1 MDLMYLLELAVN
13 GGMAGLMYSLVAMGI
28 VLIYKSSS
36 VPNLAQGAL
45 TMLGAYIVLA
55 FANGAGLP
63 MWLAIPAAMATMF
76 LAGMGIERVALR
88 RLAGRPIV
96 MILMMTLG
104 IDIFIRATTMT
115 IWGGSGRPMQIGISD
130 APLFLGPLLLNRAYV
145 VGAGVSLLLFVAFML
160 FFRTRRGVVL
170 RAIADDY
177 MASWAV
183 GISVERGV
191 AFSWALSS
199 LVAMGIVLIY
209 KSSSVPNLAQG
220 ALTMVGAYVVLAF
233 ADGAGL
239 PMWAAIPL
247 AMLTMMGVGMGIERV
262 ALRRLAGRPIVMI
275 LMMTLGLDIFLR
287 AITLV
292 IGGGTARPLDIGISN
307 DPLFVGPLLLNR
319 AYVVGAVVAL
329 ALFAV
334 FVFFFRTR
342 RGVVLR
348 AIADDYMASWSVGI
362 SVERGVALSWA
373 LSSLVATAAGVLW
386 GSIQGV
392 DQSLSL
398 LLLKGITVA
407 VLGGMDSLGGAILA
421 GIALG
426 VIEAV
431 ASGVL
436 DPLLGGGTRE
446 LVVAL
451 VLILTIMIRPHG
463 LFGRHDIERL

>member
-1 MDLMYLLELAVN
+1 MDLMYLLELGIN
-13 GGMAGLMYSLVAMGI
+13 GAMSGLMY
-28 VLIYKSSS
+28 
-36 VPNLAQGAL
+36 
-45 TMLGAYIVLA
+45 
-55 FANGAGLP
+55 
-63 MWLAIPAAMATMF
+63 
-76 LAGMGIERVALR
+76 
-88 RLAGRPIV
+88 
-96 MILMMTLG
+96 
-104 IDIFIRATTMT
+104 
-115 IWGGSGRPMQIGISD
+115 
-130 APLFLGPLLLNRAYV
+130 
-145 VGAGVSLLLFVAFML
+145 
-160 FFRTRRGVVL
+160 
-170 RAIADDY
+170 
-177 MASWAV
+177 
-183 GISVERGV
+183 
-191 AFSWALSS
+191 S

-233 ADGAGL
+233 ANGAGL

-247 AMLTMMGVGMGIERV
+247 AMLTMMGMGMGIERV

-287 AITLV
+287 AVTLV
-292 IGGGTARPLDIGISN
+292 IGGGTARPLDIGISD
-307 DPLFVGPLLLNR
+307 DPLFLGPLLLNR
-319 AYVVGAVVAL
+319 AYAVGAVVAL
-329 ALFAV
+329 GLFTV

-373 LSSLVATAAGVLW
+373 LSSLVATTAGVLW

-431 ASGVL
+431 AAGIL
-436 DPLLGGGTRE
+436 DPMLGGGTRE

-463 LFGRHDIERL
+463 LFGRHHIERL

>member
-13 GGMAGLMYSLVAMGI
+13 GGLAGLMYALVAMGI

-36 VPNLAQGAL
+36 VPNLAQGGL
-45 TMLGAYIVLA
+45 TMLGAYMVLA
-55 FANGAGLP
+55 FANGVGLP

-104 IDIFIRATTMT
+104 IDIFIRASTMT
-115 IWGGSGRPMQIGISD
+115 IWGGSGRPLDIGISD
-130 APLFLGPLLLNRAYV
+130 EPLFLGPLLLNRAYV
-145 VGAGVSLLLFVAFML
+145 VGAVVSLVLFTAFML

-177 MASWAV
+177 
-183 GISVERGV
+183 
-191 AFSWALSS
+191 
-199 LVAMGIVLIY
+199 
-209 KSSSVPNLAQG
+209 
-220 ALTMVGAYVVLAF
+220 T
-233 ADGAGL
+233 
-239 PMWAAIPL
+239 
-247 AMLTMMGVGMGIERV
+247 
-262 ALRRLAGRPIVMI
+262 
-275 LMMTLGLDIFLR
+275 
-287 AITLV
+287 
-292 IGGGTARPLDIGISN
+292 
-307 DPLFVGPLLLNR
+307 
-319 AYVVGAVVAL
+319 
-329 ALFAV
+329 
-334 FVFFFRTR
+334 
-342 RGVVLR
+342 
-348 AIADDYMASWSVGI
+348 ASWSVGI

-373 LSSLVATAAGVLW
+373 LSSVVATTAGVLW
-386 GSIQGV
+386 GSVQTV
-392 DQSLSL
+392 DQTLAM

-421 GIALG
+421 GLLLG
-426 VIEAV
+426 ILESV

-446 LVVAL
+446 LVVAA

>member
-1 MDLMYLLELAVN
+1 MDLMYLLELGIN
-13 GGMAGLMYSLVAMGI
+13 GAMSGLMY
-28 VLIYKSSS
+28 
-36 VPNLAQGAL
+36 
-45 TMLGAYIVLA
+45 
-55 FANGAGLP
+55 
-63 MWLAIPAAMATMF
+63 
-76 LAGMGIERVALR
+76 
-88 RLAGRPIV
+88 
-96 MILMMTLG
+96 
-104 IDIFIRATTMT
+104 
-115 IWGGSGRPMQIGISD
+115 
-130 APLFLGPLLLNRAYV
+130 
-145 VGAGVSLLLFVAFML
+145 
-160 FFRTRRGVVL
+160 
-170 RAIADDY
+170 
-177 MASWAV
+177 
-183 GISVERGV
+183 
-191 AFSWALSS
+191 S

-233 ADGAGL
+233 ANGAGL

-247 AMLTMMGVGMGIERV
+247 AMLTMMGMGMGIERV

-287 AITLV
+287 AVTLV
-292 IGGGTARPLDIGISN
+292 IGGGTARPLDIGVSN

-319 AYVVGAVVAL
+319 SYVVGAIVAL
-329 ALFAV
+329 VLFAV

-373 LSSLVATAAGVLW
+373 LSSLVATTAGVLW

-398 LLLKGITVA
+398 LLLKGVTVA

-436 DPLLGGGTRE
+436 DPMLGGGTRE

>member
-1 MDLMYLLELAVN
+1 MDLMYLLELGIN
-13 GGMAGLMYSLVAMGI
+13 GAMSGLMY
-28 VLIYKSSS
+28 
-36 VPNLAQGAL
+36 
-45 TMLGAYIVLA
+45 
-55 FANGAGLP
+55 
-63 MWLAIPAAMATMF
+63 
-76 LAGMGIERVALR
+76 
-88 RLAGRPIV
+88 
-96 MILMMTLG
+96 
-104 IDIFIRATTMT
+104 
-115 IWGGSGRPMQIGISD
+115 
-130 APLFLGPLLLNRAYV
+130 
-145 VGAGVSLLLFVAFML
+145 
-160 FFRTRRGVVL
+160 
-170 RAIADDY
+170 
-177 MASWAV
+177 
-183 GISVERGV
+183 
-191 AFSWALSS
+191 S

-233 ADGAGL
+233 ANGAGL

-247 AMLTMMGVGMGIERV
+247 AMLTMMGLGLSIERV

-287 AITLV
+287 AVTLV
-292 IGGGTARPLDIGISN
+292 IGGGTARPLDIGVSN
-307 DPLFVGPLLLNR
+307 DPLFLGPLLLNR
-319 AYVVGAVVAL
+319 SYVVGAVVAL
-329 ALFAV
+329 MLFAV

-373 LSSLVATAAGVLW
+373 LSSLVATTAGVLW

-436 DPLLGGGTRE
+436 DPMLGGGTRE

>member
-13 GGMAGLMYSLVAMGI
+13 GGLAGLMYALVAMGI

-36 VPNLAQGAL
+36 VPNLAQGGL
-45 TMLGAYIVLA
+45 TMLGAYMVLA

-76 LAGMGIERVALR
+76 LMGMGIERVALR

-115 IWGGSGRPMQIGISD
+115 IWGGSGRPLQIGISD

-145 VGAGVSLLLFVAFML
+145 VGAVVSLVLFVAFML

-177 MASWAV
+177 
-183 GISVERGV
+183 
-191 AFSWALSS
+191 
-199 LVAMGIVLIY
+199 
-209 KSSSVPNLAQG
+209 
-220 ALTMVGAYVVLAF
+220 T
-233 ADGAGL
+233 
-239 PMWAAIPL
+239 
-247 AMLTMMGVGMGIERV
+247 
-262 ALRRLAGRPIVMI
+262 
-275 LMMTLGLDIFLR
+275 
-287 AITLV
+287 
-292 IGGGTARPLDIGISN
+292 
-307 DPLFVGPLLLNR
+307 
-319 AYVVGAVVAL
+319 
-329 ALFAV
+329 
-334 FVFFFRTR
+334 
-342 RGVVLR
+342 
-348 AIADDYMASWSVGI
+348 ASWSVGI

-373 LSSLVATAAGVLW
+373 LSSVVATTAGVLW
-386 GSIQGV
+386 GSVQTV
-392 DQSLSL
+392 DQTLAM

-421 GIALG
+421 GLLLG
-426 VIEAV
+426 ILESV

-446 LVVAL
+446 LVVAA

-463 LFGRHDIERL
+463 LFGRHDIERI

>member
-1 MDLMYLLELAVN
+1 MDLMYLLELGIN
-13 GGMAGLMYSLVAMGI
+13 GAMSGLMY
-28 VLIYKSSS
+28 
-36 VPNLAQGAL
+36 
-45 TMLGAYIVLA
+45 
-55 FANGAGLP
+55 
-63 MWLAIPAAMATMF
+63 
-76 LAGMGIERVALR
+76 
-88 RLAGRPIV
+88 
-96 MILMMTLG
+96 
-104 IDIFIRATTMT
+104 
-115 IWGGSGRPMQIGISD
+115 
-130 APLFLGPLLLNRAYV
+130 
-145 VGAGVSLLLFVAFML
+145 
-160 FFRTRRGVVL
+160 
-170 RAIADDY
+170 
-177 MASWAV
+177 
-183 GISVERGV
+183 
-191 AFSWALSS
+191 S

-233 ADGAGL
+233 ANGAGL

-247 AMLTMMGVGMGIERV
+247 AMLTMMGMGMGIERV

-287 AITLV
+287 AVTLV

-307 DPLFVGPLLLNR
+307 DPLFLGPLLLNR
-319 AYVVGAVVAL
+319 AYAVGAVVAL
-329 ALFAV
+329 GLFTV

-373 LSSLVATAAGVLW
+373 LSSLVATTAGVLW

-431 ASGVL
+431 AAGIL
-436 DPLLGGGTRE
+436 DPMLGGGTRE

-463 LFGRHDIERL
+463 LFGRHHIERL